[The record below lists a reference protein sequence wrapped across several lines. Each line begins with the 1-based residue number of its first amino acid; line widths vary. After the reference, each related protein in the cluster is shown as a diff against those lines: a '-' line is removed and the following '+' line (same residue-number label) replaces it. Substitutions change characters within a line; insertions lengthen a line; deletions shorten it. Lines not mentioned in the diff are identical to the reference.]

1 MIGKV
6 IEGHYEG
13 ASVNKLPDKNVLFIQ
28 TEDGTK
34 IALSKSNV
42 ISIDDVTD
50 QYPSYGRKVMMVMW
64 NDFETSLI
72 QIGMLSNSQGSM
84 TKVRSTTEDT
94 DNSFHPASPPHLKN
108 EDKNHTQDFPNTRTR
123 KNKFIIIIAL
133 VLILCLSIGF
143 TFISK
148 KSGNNV
154 IESELI
160 GTFVGGS
167 NIFTRTINFRAD
179 GTFYEEHHS
188 VLGVIQTRGTYVVKK
203 DVILVTDSD
212 GDIEEWTFSY
222 NKDNGNLV
230 LYYLDTAYVKSK

>member
-6 IEGHYEG
+6 IEGRYIG
-13 ASVNKLPDKNVLFIQ
+13 SGVYKLPDKNVLFIQ
-28 TEDGTK
+28 AEDGTK
-34 IALSKSNV
+34 IAISKSNA
-42 ISIDDVTD
+42 ISIDDVSD
-50 QYPSYGRKVMMVMW
+50 QYHSYGKKVMMVMW

-72 QIGMLSNSQGSM
+72 QIGMLSNVQGST
-84 TKVRSTTEDT
+84 TKARSTTEDT
-94 DNSFHPASPPHLKN
+94 DNSFHTTLKN
-108 EDKNHTQDFPNTRTR
+108 EDKNHTQALPNTRKR

-222 NKDNGNLV
+222 NKDNGNLI
-230 LYYLDTAYVKSK
+230 LYYLDTAYVKS